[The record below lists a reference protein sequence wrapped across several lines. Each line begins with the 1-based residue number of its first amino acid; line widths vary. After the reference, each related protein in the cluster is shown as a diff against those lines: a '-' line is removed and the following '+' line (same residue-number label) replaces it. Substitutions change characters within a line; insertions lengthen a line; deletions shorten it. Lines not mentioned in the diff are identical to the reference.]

1 MTPYC
6 TGGKDVFD
14 FLQMKRVMTRLESL
28 REPLEQYVHLM
39 GLQERNE
46 RLFYRVLSE
55 EIEQLLPI
63 VYTPTVSRACAQYG
77 LIYSRPRGLY
87 ITVQDRGKVG
97 RFEKK
102 NNNNNGG
109 GV

>member
-1 MTPYC
+1 M
-6 TGGKDVFD
+6 FD